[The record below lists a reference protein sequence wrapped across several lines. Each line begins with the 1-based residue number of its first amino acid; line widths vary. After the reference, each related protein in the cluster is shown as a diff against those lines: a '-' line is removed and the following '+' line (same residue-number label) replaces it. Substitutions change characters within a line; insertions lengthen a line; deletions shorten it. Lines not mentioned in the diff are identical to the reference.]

1 MRDDFAME
9 LTPDQLRRTFDP
21 AKVPF
26 ETSLDAAV
34 CVQSVLGQSRAKE
47 ALELGLSIRD
57 MDFHVYVA
65 GPQRT
70 GKTYLVRSFVEKFA
84 SEKPAPADWVYVHN
98 FRQPEK
104 PSCLSFPPGGGRA
117 FAKEMEALVQ
127 RAQTKL
133 PSIFEGEEYN
143 GQREEIVSQFKRKRA
158 EVFQELDKM
167 AREQGYVL
175 RFEPSGI
182 MVAPADADGEP
193 LPEQTI
199 REMDDE
205 QREELRRKSDYLQ
218 QRVAETLR
226 AVAAE
231 EKTVGE
237 AMANLDRELV
247 LRAVG
252 ALFEELFDKYAEQK
266 AVLVYLERVREDV
279 VDNYKRFIKKDEPQL
294 PFMVAAPAE
303 PMEYKVNVF
312 VDNSETQGAPVVLE
326 TNPTYPNL
334 FGRIE
339 RQAQFGALVTDYTML
354 TPGALHKANGGY
366 LVLPIRELLAYWLP
380 WDGLKRALRERK
392 VMIED
397 IMDQLGYMVTRSL
410 QPEPIPL
417 DLKVVLVGE
426 AEIFQMLHI
435 HDNQF
440 AKFFKIKAE
449 MSEYMDWEP
458 AEEAQFISQ
467 MCRLARERGLPSL
480 HRTAMAKF
488 IELAS
493 ELAGDRER
501 LTLRLAEVDDVLVEA
516 GHLARSDGRIDIMG
530 RDVEAAVEARRR
542 RSSMI
547 DERLQEAIT
556 RGFINVETQG
566 LAVGQINGLAVY
578 STGDYAFGK
587 PSRITATVGVG
598 KEGVVALDRESKL
611 SGPFHTKGVLILEG
625 LLRSRFASDMP
636 LALRASL
643 VFEQSYSMI
652 DGDSASVAE
661 TLSLLS
667 RLSGAPLRQDLAV
680 TGSVSQLGQAQAIGG
695 VNQKIEGFF
704 RVCQARGLSGTQGVV
719 IPAANKKN
727 LMLHP
732 DVVRAVETGQ
742 FHVYA
747 VETVDQALEIFTG
760 KPAGQRNRRGN
771 YPRGSVNYLVQKELK
786 RLLELTRGLNHDD
799 SGVKPAAGN
808 GAD

>member
-1 MRDDFAME
+1 MKDAFPLKLRPE
-9 LTPDQLRRTFDP
+9 QLRRTFDP
-21 AKVPF
+21 ARAPF
-26 ETSLDAAV
+26 ETSHDARE
-34 CVQSVLGQSRAKE
+34 CVSDVLGQRRAKE
-47 ALELGLSIRD
+47 ALELGLAIRD

-70 GKTYLVRSFVEKFA
+70 GKTYLVRSFVEKYA
-84 SEKPAPADWVYVHN
+84 AEKPVPADWVYVHN

-104 PSCLSFPPGGGRA
+104 PSCLSFPPGGGRV

-127 RAQTKL
+127 NAQTKL
-133 PSIFEGEEYN
+133 PAIFEGEEYN
-143 GQREEIVSQFKRKRA
+143 RQREEIVAQFKRLRA
-158 EVFQELDKM
+158 EAFQDLDKI

-182 MVAPADADGEP
+182 MVAPADDDGEP

-199 REMDDE
+199 REMSDE
-205 QREELRRKSDYLQ
+205 QREELRRKSDYIQ
-218 QRVAETLR
+218 QRVAEALR
-226 AVAAE
+226 VVAAH

-247 LRAVG
+247 LHAVG
-252 ALFEELFDKYAEQK
+252 HLFEELFDKYAEQR

-294 PFMVAAPAE
+294 PFMAAAPSE
-303 PMEYKVNVF
+303 PMEYRVNVF
-312 VDNSETQGAPVVLE
+312 VDNSETQGAPVILE

-392 VMIED
+392 ALIED
-397 IMDQLGYMVTRSL
+397 VMDQLGYMVTRSL
-410 QPEPIPL
+410 QPEAIPL

-426 AEIFQMLHI
+426 AEIFQALHV

-449 MSEYMDWEP
+449 MAEHMDWADE
-458 AEEAQFISQ
+458 EEAQFISQ
-467 MCRLARERGLPSL
+467 VCRLARQRNLPPL
-480 HRTAMAKF
+480 HRTAVARL

-516 GHLARSDGRIDIMG
+516 GHLARAAGRIDVMG
-530 RDVEAAVEARRR
+530 DDVTAAVSARRR

-556 RGFINVETQG
+556 RGFINVETG
-566 LAVGQINGLAVY
+566 GAAVGQINGLAVY

-587 PSRITATVGVG
+587 PSRITATVGLG
-598 KEGVVALDRESKL
+598 REGVVALDRESKL

-625 LLRSRFASDMP
+625 LLRSRFAADMP
-636 LALRASL
+636 LSLRASL

-652 DGDSASVAE
+652 DGDSASLAE
-661 TLSLLS
+661 TLALLS
-667 RLSGAPLRQDLAV
+667 RLAGLPLRQDLAV
-680 TGSVSQLGQAQAIGG
+680 TGSVSQLGQVQAIGG

-704 RVCQARGLSGTQGVV
+704 RVCQAQGLSGSQGVV
-719 IPAANKKN
+719 IPAANLKN

-732 DVVRAVETGQ
+732 DVVAAADEGR
-742 FHVYA
+742 FHVFA
-747 VETVDQALEIFTG
+747 VETVDQALELFTG
-760 KPAGQRNRRGN
+760 KPAGSPGKTGK
-771 YPRGSVNYLVQKELK
+771 YPRGSVNYLVRKELE
-786 RLLELTRGLNHDD
+786 RLLALARRLGKDEGDD
-799 SGVKPAAGN
+799 KKAE
-808 GAD
+808 